1 MHIPFAILFAATLIA
16 PAGAVQAFE
25 VEGSAG
31 SRIEAI
37 QISRF
42 DEPWAMAFL
51 PSGEL
56 LVTEKPGRLLI
67 VDPAKR
73 SKIAVSGVPEVDYR
87 GQGGLGDVVLH
98 PGFAANSRIYLSYAE
113 EGPGGT
119 RGAAVAMAV
128 LARDGD
134 KAALED
140 LQVIWRQQPKVT
152 GAGHYSHRIAFGPDG
167 KLFIAS
173 GERQKFTP
181 AQDMDANLGK
191 IVRLNDDGST
201 PPDNPF
207 QDQGELARTF
217 WSIGHRNIL
226 GLAFDASGNLWEH
239 EMGPRGGDEINLI
252 SAGRNYG
259 WPVVSNG
266 DHYNGDPIPDH
277 PTRPEFAPPEAFWNP
292 VIAPAGLVIYS
303 GDSFP
308 QWRGDALIGG
318 LVSRGLVRVSLDP
331 AAAPG
336 ARAREVER
344 IPMGERIREVEQ
356 GPDGAVWLLEDDA
369 GGRLLK
375 LLPAK

>member
-1 MHIPFAILFAATLIA
+1 MRIPFAILLSATLIG
-16 PAGAVQAFE
+16 PAGAAQAFE

-87 GQGGLGDVVLH
+87 GQGGLGDVVPH
-98 PGFAANSRIYLSYAE
+98 PDFATNSLIYLSYAE
-113 EGPGGT
+113 AGKGGT
-119 RGAAVAMAV
+119 RGAAVARAV
-128 LARDGD
+128 LARDGGR
-134 KAALED
+134 ARLQD

-152 GAGHYSHRIAFGPDG
+152 GAGHYSHRIAFSPDG
-167 KLFIAS
+167 MLFIAS

-181 AQDMDANLGK
+181 SQDMTVNLGK

-207 QDQGELARTF
+207 QDQGELARSF

-226 GLAFDASGNLWEH
+226 GLAFDARGNLWEH

-252 SAGRNYG
+252 SAGLNYG
-259 WPVVSNG
+259 WPLVSNG
-266 DHYNGDPIPDH
+266 DHYNGEPIPDH

-292 VIAPAGLVIYS
+292 VIAPAGLVVYS
-303 GDSFP
+303 GEAFP
-308 QWRGDALIGG
+308 EWRGDALIGG

-331 AAAPG
+331 AAAAG
-336 ARAREVER
+336 ARAKEVER
-344 IPMGERIREVEQ
+344 IPMGRRIREVEQ
-356 GPDGAVWLLEDDA
+356 GPEGAVWLLEDEA

>member
-1 MHIPFAILFAATLIA
+1 MRIPFAILFAATLIGL
-16 PAGAVQAFE
+16 AGAAQAFE

-31 SRIEAI
+31 SRIEATPLA
-37 QISRF
+37 SF
-42 DEPWAMAFL
+42 DEPWAMTFL

-67 VDPAKR
+67 VAPGDG
-73 SKIAVSGVPEVDYR
+73 SKTAVSGVPKVAYR

-98 PGFAANSRIYLSYAE
+98 PDFATNSMIYISYAE
-113 EGPGGT
+113 AGSFRK
-119 RGAAVAMAV
+119 RGAAVARAV
-128 LARDGD
+128 LARDGG
-134 KAALED
+134 KPALQD

-181 AQDMDANLGK
+181 AQDMASNLGK

-201 PPDNPF
+201 PTGNPF
-207 QDQGELARTF
+207 QDQGDLAKTF

-226 GLAFDASGNLWEH
+226 GLAFDAQGNLWEH
-239 EMGPRGGDEINLI
+239 EMGPRGGDEINLV
-252 SAGRNYG
+252 SAGLNYG
-259 WPVVSNG
+259 WPLVSNG
-266 DHYNGDPIPDH
+266 DHYDGEPIPDH
-277 PTRPEFAPPEAFWNP
+277 PTRPEFAPPETSWNP
-292 VIAPAGLVIYS
+292 VIAPAGLVVYS
-303 GDSFP
+303 GEAFP
-308 QWRGDALIGG
+308 QWRGEALIGG
-318 LVSRGLVRVSLDP
+318 LVSLGLVRVSLDA

-336 ARAREVER
+336 ERASEVER
-344 IPMGERIREVEQ
+344 IPMGKRIREVEQ
-356 GPDGAVWLLEDDA
+356 GPDGAVWLLEDEA